1 MIDFVNSRDYTLV
14 LRTVREEKAKFIV
27 QIGTNKAETAV
38 KAVQILEEDI
48 SGVDVNMGCP
58 KKFSTSGGM
67 GSALMKDV
75 DNAKRIMSALV
86 Q

>member
-1 MIDFVNSRDYTLV
+1 
-14 LRTVREEKAKFIV
+14 
-27 QIGTNKAETAV
+27 
-38 KAVQILEEDI
+38 
-48 SGVDVNMGCP
+48 MGCP